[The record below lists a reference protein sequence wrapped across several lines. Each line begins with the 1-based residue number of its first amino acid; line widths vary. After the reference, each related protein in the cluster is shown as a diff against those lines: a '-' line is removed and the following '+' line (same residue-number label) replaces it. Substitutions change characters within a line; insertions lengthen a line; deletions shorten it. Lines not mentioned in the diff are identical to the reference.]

1 MKASLRNVRISPK
14 KVNLVAEL
22 VRTADV
28 DQALAT
34 LEFTP
39 KKAAKILYKVV
50 ASAKANAETNSKA
63 NASDLFI
70 KEIKVSKGMTIKR
83 FIPISRGRAHPI
95 NKFCSHIHVI
105 LADKNAEIQP
115 ATAKEVKEYIR
126 YIADRRLLGLGMK
139 AIFHSTENPLPW
151 IDMQIN
157 AVEHTNFFENRAT
170 EYAKASTQGNWQD
183 IFK

>member
-22 VRTADV
+22 VRTADL

-39 KKAAKILYKVV
+39 KKAAQILYKVV
-50 ASAKANAETNSKA
+50 ASAKANAETNN
-63 NASDLFI
+63 NAKSEDLFI
-70 KEIKVSKGMTIKR
+70 KEIKISKGMTIKR

-105 LADKNAEIQP
+105 LADKNSDIQP
-115 ATAKEVKEYIR
+115 ATAKEV
-126 YIADRRLLGLGMK
+126 A
-139 AIFHSTENPLPW
+139 
-151 IDMQIN
+151 Q
-157 AVEHTNFFENRAT
+157 AT
-170 EYAKASTQGNWQD
+170 AKAETKKASAKKAAPKEETA
-183 IFK
+183 KKAPAKKAAKKASAKKKSASKKASAKK

>member
-22 VRTADV
+22 VRTEDV

-50 ASAKANAETNSKA
+50 ASAKANAETNNNVKSA
-63 NASDLFI
+63 DLFI

-105 LADKNAEIQP
+105 LADKNSEIQP
-115 ATAKEVKEYIR
+115 ATAKEV
-126 YIADRRLLGLGMK
+126 
-139 AIFHSTENPLPW
+139 
-151 IDMQIN
+151 
-157 AVEHTNFFENRAT
+157 
-170 EYAKASTQGNWQD
+170 AKATTKAETKKAPAKKVASKEDSAKKAPAKKTKASN
-183 IFK
+183 K

>member
-22 VRTADV
+22 VRTADL

-50 ASAKANAETNSKA
+50 ASAKANAETNN
-63 NASDLFI
+63 NAKSADLFI
-70 KEIKVSKGMTIKR
+70 KEIKISKGMTIKR

-105 LADKNAEIQP
+105 LADKNSDIQP
-115 ATAKEVKEYIR
+115 ATAKEV
-126 YIADRRLLGLGMK
+126 A
-139 AIFHSTENPLPW
+139 
-151 IDMQIN
+151 Q
-157 AVEHTNFFENRAT
+157 AT
-170 EYAKASTQGNWQD
+170 AKAEAKQAPAKKAAPKKDSAKKAPAKTTKASN
-183 IFK
+183 K

>member
-50 ASAKANAETNSKA
+50 ASAKANAEINSNA

-105 LADKNAEIQP
+105 LADKNTEIQP
-115 ATAKEVKEYIR
+115 ATAKEVKEVEQ
-126 YIADRRLLGLGMK
+126 K
-139 AIFHSTENPLPW
+139 AEKKAAPK
-151 IDMQIN
+151 
-157 AVEHTNFFENRAT
+157 AT
-170 EYAKASTQGNWQD
+170 AKKETAKKAPAKKAPAKKTATKASN
-183 IFK
+183 K

>member
-50 ASAKANAETNSKA
+50 ASAKANAETNSNA

-105 LADKNAEIQP
+105 LADKNTEIQP
-115 ATAKEVKEYIR
+115 ATAKEVKEVEQ
-126 YIADRRLLGLGMK
+126 K
-139 AIFHSTENPLPW
+139 AEKKAAPK
-151 IDMQIN
+151 
-157 AVEHTNFFENRAT
+157 AT
-170 EYAKASTQGNWQD
+170 AKKETAKKAPAKKAPAKKTATKASN
-183 IFK
+183 K

>member
-22 VRTADV
+22 VRTQDLK
-28 DQALAT
+28 QALGT

-50 ASAKANAETNSKA
+50 ASAKANAETNAKA
-63 NASDLFI
+63 NVENLYI

-83 FIPISRGRAHPI
+83 FIPISRGRANPI

-105 LADKNAEIQP
+105 LADKSERELSQEASIKKE
-115 ATAKEVKEYIR
+115 ATAKT
-126 YIADRRLLGLGMK
+126 K
-139 AIFHSTENPLPW
+139 ATK
-151 IDMQIN
+151 
-157 AVEHTNFFENRAT
+157 
-170 EYAKASTQGNWQD
+170 KASKNTTKQTKTTEVASKASN
-183 IFK
+183 K

>member
-22 VRTADV
+22 VRTADL

-50 ASAKANAETNSKA
+50 ASAKANAETNN
-63 NASDLFI
+63 NAKSEDLFI
-70 KEIKVSKGMTIKR
+70 KEIKISKGMTIKR

-105 LADKNAEIQP
+105 LADKNSDIQP
-115 ATAKEVKEYIR
+115 ATAKEV
-126 YIADRRLLGLGMK
+126 A
-139 AIFHSTENPLPW
+139 
-151 IDMQIN
+151 Q
-157 AVEHTNFFENRAT
+157 AT
-170 EYAKASTQGNWQD
+170 AKAETKKASAKKAAPKKETAKKAPAKKAAPKKETAKKASAKTTKASN
-183 IFK
+183 K

>member
-28 DQALAT
+28 DQALAL

-50 ASAKANAETNSKA
+50 ASAKANAETNDNAK
-63 NASDLFI
+63 ASDLFI

-105 LADKNAEIQP
+105 LADKNQEIQP
-115 ATAKEVKEYIR
+115 ASKKEVEQAEKAAPKKEV
-126 YIADRRLLGLGMK
+126 AKK
-139 AIFHSTENPLPW
+139 AP
-151 IDMQIN
+151 
-157 AVEHTNFFENRAT
+157 AKKAAT
-170 EYAKASTQGNWQD
+170 KASN
-183 IFK
+183 KK

>member
-39 KKAAKILYKVV
+39 KKAAKILYKVI
-50 ASAKANAETNSKA
+50 ASAKANAETNDNA
-63 NASDLFI
+63 QASDLFI

-105 LADKNAEIQP
+105 LADKNSEIQP
-115 ATAKEVKEYIR
+115 ATEKEVAQAESKAKKAEPKAAAKTEAKKET
-126 YIADRRLLGLGMK
+126 AKK
-139 AIFHSTENPLPW
+139 APAKKAAAKKAP
-151 IDMQIN
+151 
-157 AVEHTNFFENRAT
+157 AKKAT
-170 EYAKASTQGNWQD
+170 TAKTTKASN
-183 IFK
+183 K

>member
-50 ASAKANAETNSKA
+50 ASAKANAETNDNAK
-63 NASDLFI
+63 ASDLFI
-70 KEIKVSKGMTIKR
+70 KEIKVSKGMTIKK

-105 LADKNAEIQP
+105 LADKNSEIQP
-115 ATAKEVKEYIR
+115 ASTEEVAKATAKAEAKTAETKE
-126 YIADRRLLGLGMK
+126 AAKK
-139 AIFHSTENPLPW
+139 APAKKAAPKKETAKKAP
-151 IDMQIN
+151 
-157 AVEHTNFFENRAT
+157 AKKAT
-170 EYAKASTQGNWQD
+170 AKKETAKKAPAKKAAPKKASN
-183 IFK
+183 K

>member
-22 VRTADV
+22 VRTQDLK
-28 DQALAT
+28 QALGI

-50 ASAKANAETNSKA
+50 ASAKANAETNHKA
-63 NASDLFI
+63 TAENLYI

-83 FIPISRGRAHPI
+83 FIPISRGRANPI

-105 LADKNAEIQP
+105 LADKSEQTVKPETTTKTEGKAV
-115 ATAKEVKEYIR
+115 AKTKSTTKKTKTTAV
-126 YIADRRLLGLGMK
+126 A
-139 AIFHSTENPLPW
+139 S
-151 IDMQIN
+151 
-157 AVEHTNFFENRAT
+157 
-170 EYAKASTQGNWQD
+170 KASN
-183 IFK
+183 K

>member
-63 NASDLFI
+63 KASDLFI

-83 FIPISRGRAHPI
+83 FIPISRGRSHPI

-115 ATAKEVKEYIR
+115 ATAKEVKEVEQ
-126 YIADRRLLGLGMK
+126 K
-139 AIFHSTENPLPW
+139 AAKKAAPKAKTAKKETAKEAPAKKETAKKAP
-151 IDMQIN
+151 
-157 AVEHTNFFENRAT
+157 AKKAPAKKAT
-170 EYAKASTQGNWQD
+170 TKKAPAKKTATKASN
-183 IFK
+183 K